1 MTHSRSYAKEN
12 ATSRNSWWNH
22 MSHTSLTCYERVT
35 RLESLVTR
43 RHWSLD
49 EWLDKSLTTE
59 ISQVA
64 DLTRTSLST
73 RVTRDST
80 SPVTRQVIDLSRTS
94 HSLLKSHKSLTCHE
108 QVTRLES
115 LVTPRHQ
122 SLDKWLTCHEHVT
135 DYWNLT
141 SRWLVTNKSLD
152 SSHSWLH
159 VTSHSTSTSDW
170 LVTNKSLTTEIWQVA
185 DLSRPGLWTRVTRD
199 STSPVTRQVIDLS
212 RTCHWL
218 LKSHKSLTC
227 HEQVTRLDVTSHSTS
242 DWLLTNKSHWLVTN
256 MSLTTEISQVAH

>member
-152 SSHSWLH
+152 S
-159 VTSHSTSTSDW
+159 
-170 LVTNKSLTTEIWQVA
+170 
-185 DLSRPGLWTRVTRD
+185 
-199 STSPVTRQVIDLS
+199 TSPVTRQVIDFSRTSHIDLS

-218 LKSHKSLTC
+218 LKSHKSLT
-227 HEQVTRLDVTSHSTS
+227 
-242 DWLLTNKSHWLVTN
+242 KSHK
-256 MSLTTEISQVAH
+256 SLTTTKKFCRNSL